1 MDRIKRIIVL
11 SVSILAVA
19 LLASASSWEGS
30 AMMGSYGDFPPG
42 GYFAACN
49 SFPRNTAVEVTN
61 LENGKTVTVIIVR
74 GLDNPG
80 VFMMVSAEAA
90 EALGLRQGKITRV
103 RAVEPRSV
111 SSLAPSA
118 GSRTALDADFNPR
131 LLAAEEL
138 ERMGYDIVE
147 TPAETKVASEP
158 ASQPASEPV
167 SQPAPEPALAEVIGS
182 GLPVIA
188 PLPVEPMDDGPRMV
202 QDLVRPEPAIAEAV
216 PVPVPAPEAPRI
228 RSDERPDAINGGK
241 PKPVRTVVLP
251 ELPEPEAPAALA
263 AVEPQITDLEPAAAE
278 PGPEIL
284 TMTLPV
290 PDETPIRVSP
300 SPVPRRFEAPAA
312 LPDVLDRPRTVQLA
326 QEPVELSLAEP
337 QAPGPEGFVALSLEA
352 PSASEAG
359 AGLALTEPEMEKEE
373 SATAEVLG
381 SPAVAGE
388 SGSFALAE
396 PGTKP
401 TGPAVAHELMKPQL
415 RGGVTLASL
424 AWPELEADEIP
435 DVVLARLTE
444 PAQTVPATSLAE
456 GEVILPAS
464 GMPSAVA
471 LETPSFGAAE
481 TRIALATPELESADQ
496 AEILDPAEPGT
507 LASDIDV
514 DLAEADIA
522 SESPVIAAREA
533 PLPVD
538 TPPETAIESP
548 AVEEAP
554 GEVVVVMEPT
564 DLRPPVA
571 DAPVVAEQVPEI
583 RDTVPAEKAPVST
596 AEVPAPASVVQ
607 VPPETTAPV
616 SSAATARP
624 AMATGILEK
633 GRHYIQVGA
642 YRSESV
648 AADTVSVLRMDYV
661 IVLETPAGSSAKIW
675 KIFVGPLGRDESGMA
690 LLRVRSLG
698 FKDAFLKIGG

>member
-1 MDRIKRIIVL
+1 MDRMKRIMAL
-11 SVSILAVA
+11 TVSILAVA

-61 LENGKTVTVIIVR
+61 LETGKTVTVIVVR

-80 VFMMVSAEAA
+80 VFMVVSAEAA

-147 TPAETKVASEP
+147 APAETEAVSEPIAEPTSEP
-158 ASQPASEPV
+158 AAVAATATESAPGIVEPL
-167 SQPAPEPALAEVIGS
+167 P
-182 GLPVIA
+182 PVIA
-188 PLPVEPMDDGPRMV
+188 PLPVEPVEEQPQLV
-202 QDLVRPEPAIAEAV
+202 QDLVRPEPATAEATL
-216 PVPVPAPEAPRI
+216 VPVPAPEAPRVTAN
-228 RSDERPDAINGGK
+228 ERPDAINGGK

-251 ELPEPEAPAALA
+251 ELPEPEAPADLAVVAPLA
-263 AVEPQITDLEPAAAE
+263 ADSGSAEELVVAE

-284 TMTLPV
+284 AMTLPV

-300 SPVPRRFEAPAA
+300 SPLPRRFEAPAA
-312 LPDVLDRPRTVQLA
+312 LPDVLDKPSTRQLA
-326 QEPVELSLAEP
+326 PEPVELSLVEP
-337 QAPGPEGFVALSLEA
+337 QAPGPEGYVAVPLET
-352 PSASEAG
+352 PSVSEAG
-359 AGLALTEPEMEKEE
+359 TGLALSEPELESEE

-388 SGSFALAE
+388 TGTFALAE

-401 TGPAVAHELMKPQL
+401 TGSAVAHELMKPPL
-415 RGGVTLASL
+415 RGGVSLASL

-444 PAQTVPATSLAE
+444 PAQTVPPTSLAE
-456 GEVILPAS
+456 GEVIFPATER
-464 GMPSAVA
+464 PSAVA

-481 TRIALATPELESADQ
+481 TRIALAAPEVEALDQ
-496 AEILDPAEPGT
+496 AEVLDPAEPGI
-507 LASDIDV
+507 LASEIDV

-533 PLPVD
+533 PSPVD
-538 TPPETAIESP
+538 TPPEVAIETP
-548 AVEEAP
+548 EMEEAP

-571 DAPVVAEQVPEI
+571 DAPVVAEQAPDI
-583 RDTVPAEKAPVST
+583 KDTVPVEQAPVST
-596 AEVPAPASVVQ
+596 AEVPEVPVAP
-607 VPPETTAPV
+607 PV
-616 SSAATARP
+616 SPVAATRP
-624 AMATGILEK
+624 AMATGTLEK
-633 GRHYIQVGA
+633 GKHYIQVGA
-642 YRSESV
+642 YRTESV

-661 IVLETPAGSSAKIW
+661 IVLETQAGSNARIW